1 LLIFEY
7 PEIQQPKPKPL
18 PKHPTMASHSDKYLS
33 KLLFGLGA
41 VIASIFSIMYSSFER
56 TKNGDWY
63 FWGVVASVLMC
74 TGLFLL
80 LSAFVHKV
88 KADFSRRQ
96 TIRKQQSSSSSE
108 D

>member
-1 LLIFEY
+1 
-7 PEIQQPKPKPL
+7 
-18 PKHPTMASHSDKYLS
+18 MSSHSDKYLT

-41 VIASIFSIMYSSFER
+41 VMASIFVIVFAAFER

-63 FWGVVASVLMC
+63 FWGLVASILMC

-80 LSAFVHKV
+80 MSAFVHKI

-96 TIRKQQSSSSSE
+96 SVRKQQTSLAPDE
-108 D
+108 